1 MTFDLNN
8 LKNKNMN
15 RFSSPLLR
23 LKQPLLPLSAAS
35 STTTPI
41 SGSTSTTTG
50 ITTPSILYPKR
61 NLECFQSQ
69 EDQVSPLIELTHL
82 MMFNND
88 IIFIFWMLNF
98 HKSRYFEQA
107 WTFDAIKFFY
117 ILVIPSNFVW
127 TPSSHSFSL
136 CSFMCI
142 FWNQL
147 WKNYS

>member
-50 ITTPSILYPKR
+50 ITTPSILYQMR
-61 NLECFQSQ
+61 NLECFLSQ
-69 EDQVSPLIELTHL
+69 DDQVSLHIGLTHL
-82 MMFNND
+82 MLFKSDN
-88 IIFIFWMLNF
+88 IF
-98 HKSRYFEQA
+98 YFE
-107 WTFDAIKFFY
+107 
-117 ILVIPSNFVW
+117 
-127 TPSSHSFSL
+127 
-136 CSFMCI
+136 C
-142 FWNQL
+142 
-147 WKNYS
+147 